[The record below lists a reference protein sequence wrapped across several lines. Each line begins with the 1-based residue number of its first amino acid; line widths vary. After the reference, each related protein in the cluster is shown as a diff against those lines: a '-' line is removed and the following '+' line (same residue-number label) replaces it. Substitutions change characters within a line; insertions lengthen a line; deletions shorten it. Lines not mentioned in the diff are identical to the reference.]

1 MVHQPES
8 TSQFHNMTGIGLIVE
23 NKNNGLEEKIS
34 EYASCYDEAWQLA
47 SVIDCERF
55 VVGYAE
61 QLKYLGRVRA
71 QYRSEEQNFTSLMN
85 I

>member
-1 MVHQPES
+1 
-8 TSQFHNMTGIGLIVE
+8 MTGIGLIVE

-55 VVGYAE
+55 APNTE
-61 QLKYLGRVRA
+61 VRN
-71 QYRSEEQNFTSLMN
+71 RTLPP
-85 I
+85 